1 MSQKKEYNID
11 DFTLLRVIG
20 KGCFGKIILVREI
33 ATEKIYAMK
42 VLKKKLLLK
51 QNKVQNIFT

>member
-1 MSQKKEYNID
+1 MSMNKEYKID

-20 KGCFGKIILVREI
+20 KGCFGKILLVRET

-42 VLKKKLLLK
+42 VLKKKLLQK